1 MERRNT
7 NAELKIER
15 AAFVELVMGIRPNSL
30 ITLGAG
36 SSCKPEILNA
46 KAEFFF
52 KRMHREAYGRNWHM
66 RDSAESIVAIGFIEH
81 LNSNM
86 HMHVAA
92 RAPTPYARSA
102 LDGGAQVWGE
112 IRRGGHYHYE
122 GLKDPEAYGRYITKE
137 LWKEEVRASV
147 FIFTR
152 PDMRGP
158 HRKIQ

>member
-1 MERRNT
+1 MERRKT
-7 NAELKIER
+7 NAELRIER
-15 AAFVELVMGIRPNSL
+15 AAFINLVMGIRPNSL

-36 SSCKPEILNA
+36 SSCKAEILNL

-52 KRMHREAYGRNWHM
+52 KQIHREAYGRNWHK
-66 RDSAESIVAIGFIEH
+66 RDSAEAIVAIGFIEH
-81 LNSNM
+81 HASNM

-92 RAPTPYARSA
+92 RAPTPFARSA
-102 LDGGAQVWGE
+102 LDEGAHIWGK

-122 GLKDPEAYGRYITKE
+122 GLKDPEACGRYITKE
-137 LWKEEVRASV
+137 LWKEEARASV
-147 FIFTR
+147 YIFMR